1 MRNVCKKYDITEEE
15 LKKGIDQYS
24 SLATGRFCGDINVLL
39 AIIELMCNGDIPSV
53 ED

>member
-24 SLATGRFCGDINVLL
+24 SLATGKFCGDINVLL
-39 AIIELMCNGDIPSV
+39 AIIELMCNGDIPYV